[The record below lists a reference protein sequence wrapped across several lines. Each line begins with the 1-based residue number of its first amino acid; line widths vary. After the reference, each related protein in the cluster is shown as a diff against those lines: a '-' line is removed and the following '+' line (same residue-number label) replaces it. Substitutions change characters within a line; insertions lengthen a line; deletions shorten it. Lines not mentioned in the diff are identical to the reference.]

1 MEPRR
6 CLSWILR
13 VSDPIR
19 MDPIITGK
27 IAATKAMVVVR
38 INRAMGYEVVSISPK
53 SILYILNH
61 RHRHILI
68 LSQICLFRG
77 SFQQPPYI

>member
-1 MEPRR
+1 MEPGR

-19 MDPIITGK
+19 MDPIIIGK

-61 RHRHILI
+61 RHTLI